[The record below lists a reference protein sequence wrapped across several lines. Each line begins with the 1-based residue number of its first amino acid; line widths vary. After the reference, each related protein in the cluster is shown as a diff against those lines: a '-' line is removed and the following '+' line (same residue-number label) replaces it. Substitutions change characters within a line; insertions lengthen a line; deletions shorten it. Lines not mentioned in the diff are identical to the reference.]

1 MGSLN
6 REPRG
11 TCSPY
16 ARHPAGTLRPRP
28 RWLAWSLQ
36 RTAAGGAGRA
46 RHAKPR
52 CSVPSGSGSSDS
64 GPCAVIPRCPA
75 SLIPHPPR
83 SPDSSQ
89 TPVPIMGK
97 PTSSGCDWR
106 RFLRN
111 HWLLLSTV
119 AAVVLGESRAG
130 ALGACPGQAA
140 CGTGWARRGARCLRS
155 PALGSQAQDQ
165 PFTRGRTVFLAQPSQ
180 PPLHS
185 GAPRAAVSAFSK
197 MIRGA

>member
-1 MGSLN
+1 M
-6 REPRG
+6 
-11 TCSPY
+11 
-16 ARHPAGTLRPRP
+16 
-28 RWLAWSLQ
+28 
-36 RTAAGGAGRA
+36 
-46 RHAKPR
+46 R
-52 CSVPSGSGSSDS
+52 CDSTVP
-64 GPCAVIPRCPA
+64 C
-75 SLIPHPPR
+75 IPHPT
-83 SPDSSQ
+83 SAALPDSSQ

-165 PFTRGRTVFLAQPSQ
+165 PFTRGRTVFLANPHNPPSILVLRELLSLLF
-180 PPLHS
+180 P
-185 GAPRAAVSAFSK
+185 K
-197 MIRGA
+197 